1 MPAILF
7 ALLSYLGWGAGD
19 LFATIAARK
28 IGPYTS
34 TFWYVSLQFI
44 IFLPLG
50 IFFISDLNKI
60 TFELFILILSLA
72 VLGNIGLVTFYEGIR
87 VGNAPLV
94 GTISSSFIALTVIL
108 SIIFLKES
116 ITNIQALAILI
127 IFAGLVISGLDFNE
141 IKSRNFFVNR
151 GVLYGLI
158 SMVTWGVYWTFIKIP
173 VVKMGWFWPSIIASS
188 SFPLV
193 YLYMR
198 AKRIDLKPIN
208 YQKARNPLILNAA
221 LIGLGSLSYYYAIS
235 RGLIAIVAPIA
246 GSYPTLFAVLAFI
259 FFKDKITKQQVAG
272 IITTLAGIVLLSIHS
287 V

>member
-108 SIIFLKES
+108 SIIF
-116 ITNIQALAILI
+116 
-127 IFAGLVISGLDFNE
+127 
-141 IKSRNFFVNR
+141 
-151 GVLYGLI
+151 
-158 SMVTWGVYWTFIKIP
+158 
-173 VVKMGWFWPSIIASS
+173 
-188 SFPLV
+188 
-193 YLYMR
+193 
-198 AKRIDLKPIN
+198 
-208 YQKARNPLILNAA
+208 
-221 LIGLGSLSYYYAIS
+221 
-235 RGLIAIVAPIA
+235 
-246 GSYPTLFAVLAFI
+246 
-259 FFKDKITKQQVAG
+259 
-272 IITTLAGIVLLSIHS
+272 
-287 V
+287 